1 MLSSAPVLPFPT
13 VPDSLSSSVFT
24 QAISD
29 RLCISP
35 CHCLIGFPLHPSIA
49 FSLMRLAL
57 TAHSDFL
64 ASLLCL
70 SDVKPTCWIDITPSL
85 PRTTFC
91 RYVSTPV
98 GKEENIPRPSR
109 SFLFLAPT
117 HCLPPSLF
125 IVSIQYTYS
134 FSPCGMRFIPV
145 CRFFV
150 RLLPLACSNPS
161 CSIFS
166 MPADSYSCAFAYL
179 CRHCL
184 LCPVRHC
191 FYCHTLHSP
200 HFYFAKVGQASCC
213 KGHIPC
219 LPRKS
224 FKDFGVQLLLSPNS
238 LRP

>member
-1 MLSSAPVLPFPT
+1 MSAPV
-13 VPDSLSSSVFT
+13 
-24 QAISD
+24 
-29 RLCISP
+29 
-35 CHCLIGFPLHPSIA
+35 G
-49 FSLMRLAL
+49 
-57 TAHSDFL
+57 
-64 ASLLCL
+64 
-70 SDVKPTCWIDITPSL
+70 
-85 PRTTFC
+85 
-91 RYVSTPV
+91 
-98 GKEENIPRPSR
+98 EEGNIPRPFR

-145 CRFFV
+145 CRFFSC
-150 RLLPLACSNPS
+150 LPPLACSNQS

-166 MPADSYSCAFAYL
+166 MPADSCSCAFAYL

-191 FYCHTLHSP
+191 LYCHTLHLP

-219 LPRKS
+219 LPRQKFQRFWGAVAPLS
-224 FKDFGVQLLLSPNS
+224 KFSASVGLKFLSGISCIYIPSPCFLLYCT
-238 LRP
+238 